1 MNTVGQT
8 LWRNLPFQRL
18 FWAHVVS
25 LVGSGLSSVA
35 LGLLAH
41 QLVGASASAVLGIT
55 LAIRIIVIVLC
66 APWAGLVA
74 DRFGARTT
82 MIVSDL
88 FRAGI
93 VVGFFFVG
101 DVWHIYALAVLLN
114 LGAAIFTPVYKA
126 VIPGITKGEQY
137 PRALALGSVAYDT
150 ANILGPSLAGL
161 TIAFFGFRG
170 NFVADSAT
178 FLLSAALIFGLPRL
192 ATSNAGSKPKISIG
206 HGIAAMFQRW
216 QLRETLYL
224 ALQTSVAGGFV
235 LVATVDFI
243 KGQLALPDTSYAWA
257 MAAYGIG
264 SVIGATTYG
273 KMPQPVRNLLV
284 NAAAPAMIAALA
296 GAGFFQRFEPLL
308 VEWAFAGA
316 GQSIL
321 GIRGNEILAA
331 NSEPDERPHI
341 YAAHFSLS
349 HVGWGLTYPLAGFLV
364 SGIGFSWSAYL
375 FAALL
380 TVVALPVWIGSL
392 RLAAAHTKAPD
403 RAHRHAHSVLD
414 PPGDYHIHE
423 HSHGDLVHSHPHQ
436 HGISHDHTGQAK

>member
-1 MNTVGQT
+1 MNPSSIS
-8 LWRNLPFQRL
+8 LWRNIPFQRL
-18 FWAHVVS
+18 FWAHVIS

-41 QLVGASASAVLGIT
+41 KLVGASASAVLGIT
-55 LAIRIIVIVLC
+55 LAIRIIVFVLC

-74 DRFGARTT
+74 DRFGARTI

-126 VIPGITKGEQY
+126 IIPGITTVEQY

-161 TIAFFGFRG
+161 TIAFFSFRG

-192 ATSNAGSKPKISIG
+192 ATPNAGSKPKISIG

-257 MAAYGIG
+257 MASYGIG

-273 KMPQPVRNLLV
+273 KMSQLARNLLV
-284 NAAAPAMIAALA
+284 YAAAPAMIAALV
-296 GAGFFQRFEPLL
+296 GAGLFQRFEPLL
-308 VEWAFAGA
+308 VAWAFAGA

-331 NSEPDERPHI
+331 NSADDERPHI

-349 HVGWGLTYPLAGFLV
+349 HAGWGFTYPLAGFLV
-364 SGIGFSWSAYL
+364 SGIGFSWSAYV

-380 TVVALPVWIGSL
+380 AALTLPMWSAKL
-392 RLAAAHTKAPD
+392 RLVAAHAHSPD
-403 RAHRHAHSVLD
+403 QAHGHAHSVLD

-423 HSHGDLVHSHPHQ
+423 HRHGDLVHSHPHQ
-436 HGISHDHTGQAK
+436 HGVPHRHG